1 MYGLVIAM
9 VLIAFVDVGVEYYL
23 SDSIRINEIITMILG
38 FIYLLL

>member
-9 VLIAFVDVGVEYYL
+9 VLIAFVDVGVEYYI
-23 SDSIRINEIITMILG
+23 SDRIRINEIIIMILG

>member
-9 VLIAFVDVGVEYYL
+9 VLIAFVDVGVEYYI
-23 SDSIRINEIITMILG
+23 SDSIRINEVVIMILG

>member
-9 VLIAFVDVGVEYYL
+9 VLIAFVDVGVEYYI
-23 SDSIRINEIITMILG
+23 SDSIRINEVIIMILG

>member
-9 VLIAFVDVGVEYYL
+9 VLIAFVDVGVEYYI
-23 SDSIRINEIITMILG
+23 SDSIRINEIIIMILG

>member
-23 SDSIRINEIITMILG
+23 SDSIRINEIIIMILG

>member
-9 VLIAFVDVGVEYYL
+9 VLIAFVDVGVEYYIN
-23 SDSIRINEIITMILG
+23 DSIRINEVIIMILG